1 MASAFILNPLK
12 DLQDLRKKKE
22 YFTAIVFANT
32 YIEHYGF
39 KKILA
44 TLQKRDIQVPEE
56 RLKNL
61 RLSEIILLLYALA
74 LVDQNTYGELHRLR
88 RARNKLVHE
97 VTKRY
102 VLTDRNADQLIGSA
116 MECLKKIMR

>member
-1 MASAFILNPLK
+1 MASVFVLNPLK

-32 YIEHYGF
+32 YIEYYGF
-39 KKILA
+39 KRILA

-61 RLSEIILLLYALA
+61 RLSEIILLLYALG

-88 RARNKLVHE
+88 RARNRLVHE

-102 VLTDRNADQLIGSA
+102 VLTDQNAVQLIGSA
-116 MECLKKIMR
+116 MECLKKLMR